1 MWCRMQMISKIE
13 GVAQPPA
20 RLDGSHLGDNGNRVA
35 DGGHLLL
42 GSLGAADAAATDRA
56 KKHED

>member
-1 MWCRMQMISKIE
+1 MQMISKIE